1 MTADDLNKLLVFLKV
16 KGLLEVQYLDVKES
30 KMIHKG
36 IQLYDYKTS
45 KFISVE
51 EVVKLAKEAGHQ
63 NL

>member
-30 KMIHKG
+30 KMVHKG
-36 IQLYDYKTS
+36 IQLYDYKTR
-45 KFISVE
+45 KFISVDAIIA
-51 EVVKLAKEAGHQ
+51 LAKKAGHP

>member
-1 MTADDLNKLLVFLKV
+1 MTIDDINKVLVFLKV

-36 IQLYDYKTS
+36 IQLYDYKS
-45 KFISVE
+45 RKFISVDD
-51 EVVKLAKEAGHQ
+51 VVKLAKEVGHP

>member
-16 KGLLEVQYLDVKES
+16 KGILEVQYLDVKES
-30 KMIHKG
+30 KMIHRG

-45 KFISVE
+45 KFISVDD
-51 EVVKLAKEAGHQ
+51 VVKLAKEAGHP

>member
-45 KFISVE
+45 KFISVDY
-51 EVVKLAKEAGHQ
+51 VVKLAKEAGHP

>member
-36 IQLYDYKTS
+36 IQLYDYKTR
-45 KFISVE
+45 KFISVDD
-51 EVVKLAKEAGHQ
+51 VVKLAKKAGHP

>member
-45 KFISVE
+45 KFISVDD
-51 EVVKLAKEAGHQ
+51 VVKLAKESGHP

>member
-36 IQLYDYKTS
+36 IQLYDYKS
-45 KFISVE
+45 RKFISVDD
-51 EVVKLAKEAGHQ
+51 VVKLAKEAGHP

>member
-30 KMIHKG
+30 KMIHRG
-36 IQLYDYKTS
+36 IQLYDYKS
-45 KFISVE
+45 RKFISVDD
-51 EVVKLAKEAGHQ
+51 VVKLAKEAGHP

>member
-16 KGLLEVQYLDVKES
+16 KGILEVQYLDVKEP

-36 IQLYDYKTS
+36 IHLYDYKS
-45 KFISVE
+45 RKFISVDD
-51 EVVKLAKEAGHQ
+51 VVKLAKEAGHP

>member
-36 IQLYDYKTS
+36 IQLYDYKS
-45 KFISVE
+45 RKFISVDD
-51 EVVKLAKEAGHQ
+51 VVKLAKEVGHP

>member
-30 KMIHKG
+30 KMIHRG
-36 IQLYDYKTS
+36 IQLYDYKTR
-45 KFISVE
+45 KFISVDD
-51 EVVKLAKEAGHQ
+51 VVKLAKEAGHP

>member
-30 KMIHKG
+30 KMIHRG
-36 IQLYDYKTS
+36 IQLYDYKS
-45 KFISVE
+45 RKFISVDD
-51 EVVKLAKEAGHQ
+51 VVILAKEAGHP